1 MNFSYGHE
9 KKLIDST
16 LIDALKTNGNKI
28 IVNNVY
34 RLLTM
39 NIMTYNYRRERD
51 IITGDTLKD
60 IFFISS
66 YTFIR
71 AETDKN
77 IQMMTKSILYWM
89 TLVTRVD
96 IVM

>member
-1 MNFSYGHE
+1 MKIPLIVFIFLTFSYGHE
-9 KKLIDST
+9 KELFDSA
-16 LIDALKTNGNKI
+16 LIDALKTNGNKMMA
-28 IVNNVY
+28 NNVF

-77 IQMMTKSILYWM
+77 I
-89 TLVTRVD
+89 
-96 IVM
+96 